1 MKRILILADAYT
13 QPSYAPRLRY
23 LCDYLIRQGHKI
35 EVYTEKWTPLTFEH
49 DYPIH
54 EITFYYLGK
63 PAWFIKSG
71 YSLLTDW
78 KERHFAKQVL
88 KQTKGQSFDLVF
100 CTTFSTFPLG
110 AAVRVAEALHLPL
123 HVDIRD
129 INEQVP
135 GNQYIHHTNWY
146 FAPFRRWY
154 NRVYTQRRNLAL
166 PKADCLTTVSPW
178 HVDFLKAFNP
188 NVHLV
193 YNGYDPKIFYPKD
206 VKNDVFRINYI
217 GRIYRFQDPSL
228 LSRALTELEPND
240 IQVNFYSNASASRY
254 MKNRHFNLSGYIPS
268 SAVSKVIQQSS
279 ILLVLSDAKARGMMT
294 TKFFEALGC
303 EKPVL
308 CIPSD
313 RGVLAQTIK
322 ETNAGLVSSDVEEIK
337 AFILDKY
344 NEWKQNGFTRQEVHG
359 KEQYSR
365 ETEAQSM
372 EELMIGLCR

>member
-23 LCDYLIRQGHKI
+23 LCDYLTRQGHEI

-54 EITFYYLGK
+54 EITFYYLGQ
-63 PAWFIKSG
+63 PAWFVKSA
-71 YSLLTDW
+71 YSMLTDW
-78 KERHFAKQVL
+78 KERYFAKQVL
-88 KQTKGQSFDLVF
+88 KRTKGQKFDLVF

-110 AAVRVAEALHLPL
+110 AAVRVAKALQLPL
-123 HVDIRD
+123 HADIRD
-129 INEQVP
+129 VNEQVP
-135 GNQYIHHTNWY
+135 GNQYIQHTNWY
-146 FAPFRRWY
+146 FTPFRWLY
-154 NRVYTQRRNLAL
+154 SKIYIQRRNAAL
-166 PKADCLTTVSPW
+166 PNADCITTVSPW

-193 YNGYDPKIFYPKD
+193 YNGYDPSVFCPKD

-217 GRIYRFQDPSL
+217 GRVYRFQDPSL
-228 LSRALTELEPND
+228 LSQALKELKIND
-240 IQVNFYSNASASRY
+240 IQVNFYSNAVASRY
-254 MKNRHFNLSGYIPS
+254 VKNRHFNLYGYIPS
-268 SAVSKVIQQSS
+268 SAVSSVIQRSG
-279 ILLVLSDAKARGMMT
+279 ILLVLSDEKARGMMT
-294 TKFFEALGC
+294 TKFFEAVGC

-313 RGVLAQTIK
+313 NGVLAQAIK
-322 ETNAGLVSSDVEEIK
+322 ETNAGLASSNVEEIK

-344 NEWKQNGFTRQEVHG
+344 NEWKQNGFTHQAVRN

-365 ETEAQSM
+365 ETEAQYM
-372 EELMIGLCR
+372 EELMMGLCR